1 MEEIPDEAFG
11 RWRAAILDSLASP
24 ERELV
29 FWLFNGSVATTV
41 TCWLPMVGEKVY
53 ASILRGDS
61 QVRDIFETV
70 SQTSSRIGNRSAI
83 C

>member
-1 MEEIPDEAFG
+1 LTGLEEIPDEAFG
-11 RWRAAILDSLASP
+11 RWRVAILDSLASP

-29 FWLFNGSVATTV
+29 FWLVNGSVATTV
-41 TCWLPMVGEKVY
+41 TCWLPMVREKVY

-61 QVRDIFETV
+61 QVRDIF
-70 SQTSSRIGNRSAI
+70 RN